1 MGERGTLPP
10 ARGRS
15 KGTPYLLPAIQ
26 DTTPDSDSIP
36 TVWSAG
42 LFHGTVDR
50 RRSGDLPL
58 RLRLRDHHV
67 VLAVGGGQRRIPAGG
82 IGLRIG
88 GRARMGGAANQA
100 DGVRNALAKGGAAG
114 VAVEVQVAGLNRN
127 GLCIGGRCQWVGRKQ
142 QSCG

>member
-1 MGERGTLPP
+1 MAARRTHLPRQCTGDARFKLDLPPPQAGLKKKMGERGTLPP

-36 TVWSAG
+36 TGYSAG

-88 GRARMGGAANQA
+88 GRARMG
-100 DGVRNALAKGGAAG
+100 
-114 VAVEVQVAGLNRN
+114 
-127 GLCIGGRCQWVGRKQ
+127 
-142 QSCG
+142 